1 LLAALTE
8 YAYHENG
15 TSGTIEEE
23 RRMSTIARIS
33 HEAVTAAL
41 RAVSQI
47 DLSPINEK
55 LQYDNPVL
63 WSDETIAQTEVDYRR
78 FLALNLL
85 YPSKTLVVNKNLDD
99 YWHQHILDT
108 HKYAADCDKLFG
120 SFLHHYPYFGMK
132 DDEDGERLL
141 EAFAVTQQLW
151 EEAFG
156 VSLAG
161 ESKLT
166 LDKVVGAYQPDGTA
180 MTLHRVYAVPQSCK
194 CCCRREGEI

>member
-1 LLAALTE
+1 
-8 YAYHENG
+8 
-15 TSGTIEEE
+15 
-23 RRMSTIARIS
+23 MSTIAPVSRD
-33 HEAVTAAL
+33 AVTAAL

-55 LQYDNPVL
+55 LQYDNPIL
-63 WSDETIAQTEVDYRR
+63 WSDATIAQTEVDYRR

-85 YPSKTLVVNKNLDD
+85 HPSTTLVVNKILDD

-132 DDEDGERLL
+132 DDEDGQRLL
-141 EAFAVTQQLW
+141 EAFDVTQQLW
-151 EEAFG
+151 KEAFG

-166 LDKVVGAYQPDGTA
+166 LDKVVGAYQPDGMA
-180 MTLHRVYAVPQSCK
+180 MTPHRVYAVPQSCK
-194 CCCRREGEI
+194 CCCRREGEV